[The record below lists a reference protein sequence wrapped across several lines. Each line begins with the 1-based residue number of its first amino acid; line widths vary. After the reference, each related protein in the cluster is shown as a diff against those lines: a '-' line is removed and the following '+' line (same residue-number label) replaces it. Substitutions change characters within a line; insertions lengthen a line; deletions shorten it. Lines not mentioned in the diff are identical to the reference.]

1 MADSKVSQLTSATL
15 PLVGTELVYL
25 VQGGNSRRATAQDIA
40 ALTTGTD
47 LGYTQ
52 STRVLTS
59 STGADVTLPVATAS
73 LPGLMAAADKALT
86 DALIAAGVTAAGT
99 VVTIP
104 HIHGDLAGSVY
115 IHVKNTSGG
124 QLVKGTPVRV
134 TGAVGDTTT
143 LEVTAADAATAGTM
157 PAIGILGDTLA
168 NNASGHAVV
177 SGELTG
183 LGTGSYSIGQALYV
197 AAGGGLTGVKPTT
210 GTVQQV
216 AIVGRVHAS
225 TGSVTVTISA
235 QLNPN
240 WDTAYSERLRWD
252 GGASGLDAATGRAS
266 LGLGGAATLNVGTTA
281 GTVAAGDDSRITGA
295 LSAATAA
302 TTYQPLDSD
311 LTSIAALTTTAF
323 GRSLL
328 TQADAPA
335 TRSTL
340 GLGSLA
346 TQSGTFSGTS
356 SGTNTGDV
364 TLAASVADVLS
375 VSGQELQA
383 DDPGAD
389 RLVFWDDSAG
399 KLTHL
404 TLGTNLA
411 ITGTTLDAAGGS
423 TDLGYTAATRLLTSS
438 TGADVTLPLATTSDA
453 GLMAAADKTKLDGVA
468 AGATANATDAQLRDR
483 STHTGTQAASTI
495 TGLATVATT
504 GAYADLS
511 GKPTLG
517 TAAALDVAAAGDAA
531 AGQVVKGNDSRLTD
545 ARTPTAHTQTASTIS
560 DSTTAGRALLTAADA
575 AAQRTA
581 LGLATVAAS
590 GAYADLSGTPSI
602 PAAAD
607 ATPLA
612 LGAAAAVGTSTDYA
626 REDHVHAKPS
636 ASDIGAAATGSITGS
651 GLTVS
656 ATDRILGRSS
666 AGSGAVEEITCTA
679 AGRALLDDADAAA
692 QRTTLGL
699 ATVASSGSY
708 NDLTNKPTIP
718 SIASRSDVNG
728 VHTTGSITSGTASLT
743 VASATGIVAGMVVVG
758 EGITP
763 GTTVSS
769 ISGTS
774 VTLSA
779 NAATTLSSDPV
790 GFYDNLKALSP
801 GSVGG
806 QLCRAWVNFNGTS
819 TVSIRASFN
828 VSSITDNGTGN
839 YTINFTSA
847 LPDTN
852 YAVGLG
858 GSQDAFTSSTNTNIG
873 TAGFGT
879 NSIQVL
885 CRNNADTAYADFQ
898 YVTLSCFR

>member
-1 MADSKVSQLTSATL
+1 
-15 PLVGTELVYL
+15 
-25 VQGGNSRRATAQDIA
+25 
-40 ALTTGTD
+40 
-47 LGYTQ
+47 
-52 STRVLTS
+52 
-59 STGADVTLPVATAS
+59 
-73 LPGLMAAADKALT
+73 
-86 DALIAAGVTAAGT
+86 
-99 VVTIP
+99 
-104 HIHGDLAGSVY
+104 
-115 IHVKNTSGG
+115 
-124 QLVKGTPVRV
+124 
-134 TGAVGDTTT
+134 
-143 LEVTAADAATAGTM
+143 
-157 PAIGILGDTLA
+157 
-168 NNASGHAVV
+168 
-177 SGELTG
+177 
-183 LGTGSYSIGQALYV
+183 
-197 AAGGGLTGVKPTT
+197 
-210 GTVQQV
+210 
-216 AIVGRVHAS
+216 
-225 TGSVTVTISA
+225 
-235 QLNPN
+235 
-240 WDTAYSERLRWD
+240 
-252 GGASGLDAATGRAS
+252 
-266 LGLGGAATLNVGTTA
+266 
-281 GTVAAGDDSRITGA
+281 
-295 LSAATAA
+295 
-302 TTYQPLDSD
+302 
-311 LTSIAALTTTAF
+311 
-323 GRSLL
+323 
-328 TQADAPA
+328 
-335 TRSTL
+335 
-340 GLGSLA
+340 
-346 TQSGTFSGTS
+346 
-356 SGTNTGDV
+356 V